1 MMTLGSLFDGLGGW
15 QIAACRAG
23 IKPMWSSEIEKFP
36 LKLTSIRFPQTK
48 QLGDITKMSADEI
61 KPVDIIT
68 MGSPCQDLS
77 IAGKRKGLAGERSGL
92 FVTAVELVHS
102 MRKLTDGRYPKYAV
116 WENVTGAFSSNK
128 GMDFKSVLEAFTK
141 TSIPV
146 PRHGKWSKSGMV
158 RSRICTVIWRTLDAQ
173 YWGVP
178 QRRRRIFLVADFTN
192 GGGTEEIL
200 FKPESLSRDFTTGE
214 EKRRQTKQY
223 PCGCI
228 EKTGEFVLNDQGGGR
243 MDETIGHTNVLRSS
257 ANHPPIV
264 FDATHHCDAI
274 RINEGITPTLT
285 HHMGTGGNNVPLVYS
300 KVTYSDIK
308 EDKTA
313 ACLCASGG
321 DCGGGS
327 ENYFLCDPEDCPTDS
342 QLRLRRLTPLECER
356 LQGLPDNWTLIDDK
370 TCSDSARYKA
380 IGNGMA
386 QPCADFVMSRI
397 AEHEE
402 SKV

>member
-1 MMTLGSLFDGLGGW
+1 MLQQLNLFIPCGNLPMGDTQNMQFGKTSQERSQAIKGWTLNP
-15 QIAACRAG
+15 C
-23 IKPMWSSEIEKFP
+23 
-36 LKLTSIRFPQTK
+36 LKRSQ
-48 QLGDITKMSADEI
+48 
-61 KPVDIIT
+61 KPVFQFLDT
-68 MGSPCQDLS
+68 
-77 IAGKRKGLAGERSGL
+77 
-92 FVTAVELVHS
+92 
-102 MRKLTDGRYPKYAV
+102 
-116 WENVTGAFSSNK
+116 ENGQNQEW
-128 GMDFKSVLEAFTK
+128 LEAESVQSSGEHWTP
-141 TSIPV
+141 SIGEYPSV
-146 PRHGKWSKSGMV
+146 DVESSLLQ
-158 RSRICTVIWRTLDAQ
+158 ILQT
-173 YWGVP
+173 
-178 QRRRRIFLVADFTN
+178 

-300 KVTYSDIK
+300 KVTHSDIK